1 MVKDLKIFFKMSIVN
16 FVVISAAAGYGIGH
30 TVEQSFNVLQF
41 IAFLFGTFC
50 ISAGS
55 LSLNQVQEVKNDK
68 LMDRTQA
75 RPLVKGTFSRKV
87 GASISFS
94 LIVLG
99 LIILFLIKPLTFW
112 VGLSII
118 LMYNGL
124 YTLYWKKNWAFAAVP
139 GAVPGAL
146 PGVLGFSV
154 VNDNILAPACIY
166 IFLVMFIWQMP
177 HFWSLAI
184 KYADDYAKG
193 NFPVLPA
200 MIGSGRTKYHISF
213 YVWAYVLL
221 AIMSPFFV
229 EYSYAYFILV
239 LPFALLEV
247 WLFLK
252 YFKSDNEKAW
262 LPFFL
267 ITNFSMLAF
276 MVAPL
281 IDKWSPMLFQV

>member
-1 MVKDLKIFFKMSIVN
+1 
-16 FVVISAAAGYGIGH
+16 
-30 TVEQSFNVLQF
+30 
-41 IAFLFGTFC
+41 
-50 ISAGS
+50 
-55 LSLNQVQEVKNDK
+55 
-68 LMDRTQA
+68 
-75 RPLVKGTFSRKV
+75 
-87 GASISFS
+87 
-94 LIVLG
+94 
-99 LIILFLIKPLTFW
+99 
-112 VGLSII
+112 
-118 LMYNGL
+118 MYNGL
-124 YTLYWKKNWAFAAVP
+124 YTLYWKKNWAFATVP